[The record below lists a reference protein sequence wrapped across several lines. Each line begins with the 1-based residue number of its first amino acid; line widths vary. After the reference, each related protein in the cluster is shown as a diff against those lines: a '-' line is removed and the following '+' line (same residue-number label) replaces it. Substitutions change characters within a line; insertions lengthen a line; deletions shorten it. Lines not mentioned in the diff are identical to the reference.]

1 MSLNKGQER
10 ALKQCLLLGLLLN
23 GVREVAE
30 VQSRLFKK
38 TPPSHDVAELIKKH
52 GTQST
57 LYEFASSFYKKGV
70 NPEFL
75 VSLNPWDADKT
86 TVLSTDK
93 GVITYAGDI
102 EELVNADPVDEKVVT
117 LLENDI
123 YAKALLRVED
133 EPTAEQWKSIAR
145 ALIAD

>member
-23 GVREVAE
+23 GVREVAGAQGS
-30 VQSRLFKK
+30 VCKK
-38 TPPSHDVAELIKKH
+38 TPPSHDVAELIKEH
-52 GTQST
+52 GTHST
-57 LYEFASSFYKKGV
+57 LYEFACSFYTKGI

-86 TVLSTDK
+86 TVLGTDE

-102 EELVNADPVDEKVVT
+102 EGLVNADPNDEKVVT

-123 YAKALLRVED
+123 YAKALLSVED